1 MVDGMNETTNAIG
14 AASAAGTPTD
24 VASTNADASVSDAN
38 VLAASAE
45 APTAVAKT
53 AEPRAIKAKVSASS
67 IPESDL
73 SLADIGRRRAHPAR
87 WAAYILTVLVAIIGP
102 YWLGRTLAVNN
113 TAWLVAHLS
122 GIDPRGIALVS
133 WAVTVVTFVGLA
145 MAVVVSPSWPWLIV
159 FVVGLAC
166 EQFVAGLCILKTNFW
181 YSTYVVYGEHSGLA
195 NAANLGILAAGAGV
209 AVFAVLWV
217 GLLVVIKKDSP
228 FNVLTR
234 SWSSFILFFVLEFAA
249 LLIVLFGGLLN
260 TV

>member
-1 MVDGMNETTNAIG
+1 MADGVNEVVDEETG
-14 AASAAGTPTD
+14 AVTD
-24 VASTNADASVSDAN
+24 IAFDA
-38 VLAASAE
+38 
-45 APTAVAKT
+45 T
-53 AEPRAIKAKVSASS
+53 AETVTAGSTDAVTKTGLVDKSQTNVESAPKPYKHGEAS
-67 IPESDL
+67 IPDSDL
-73 SLADIGRRRAHPAR
+73 SLADIGRSHAHPLR
-87 WAAYILTVLVAIIGP
+87 WAAYIVIVLVAIIGP

-133 WAVTVVTFVGLA
+133 WAVTVVAFVGLA

-181 YSTYVVYGEHSGLA
+181 YSTYVVYGDQANIA
-195 NAANLGILAAGAGV
+195 NAANLGIIGAGIGM

-217 GLLVVIKKDSP
+217 GLLVVIRKDSP

-234 SWSSFILFFVLEFAA
+234 SWSSFILFFVIEFIA
-249 LLIVLFGGLLN
+249 LLVVLFGGLLT